1 MGTDIVWPTG
11 LKSFRGSKDISRRNA
26 GLITKLGNTTSSV
39 WPSAGERATTSVPMM
54 VLPPGR
60 FSTTTVCPRPFA
72 MCTARMRLV
81 MSAVPPGGNGTTMRS
96 DFEGNVCACAA
107 PIGAAAAIKMATK
120 MRAFIEWPPDS
131 IQLRPAL
138 LDELGPFGE
147 VGEHEETK
155 FLGRGAGRFRAVR
168 YDALA
173 HVGPVEYSDELIV
186 QPRDDGSGQPG
197 RPDHAVPAHDFEA
210 RQLFRDRGQIGQG
223 RDTLGR
229 GDREPAQLPASHL
242 GLRSLDAGKIEM
254 ILPGDQVHQRGPR
267 ALVRDV
273 LGLDACHQLV
283 ELAREMPAGADA
295 GRTEVEG
302 PFEVFRPV
310 DELLEIRHRCRRVHH
325 QHQ

>member
-1 MGTDIVWPTG
+1 MGTDIVWPTA
-11 LKSFRGSKDISRRNA
+11 LKSFKGANDISRRNA

-107 PIGAAAAIKMATK
+107 PISAAAAIRTATK
-120 MRAFIEWPPDS
+120 IRAFIEWPPDS

-138 LDELGPFGE
+138 LHELRPFGE

-155 FLGRGAGRFRAVR
+155 FLRRGAGRLRAVR
-168 YDALA
+168 HDPFA
-173 HVGPVEYSDELIV
+173 HVGPVEDLDELVV

-197 RPDHAVPAHDFEA
+197 RPDDAVPAHDFEA
-210 RQLFRDRGQIGQG
+210 RQLFRHGGQIGQG
-223 RDTLGR
+223 RDALGR
-229 GDREPAQLPASHL
+229 GDREPAQLSASHL
-242 GLRSLDAGKIEM
+242 RLRRLYAGEVEM

-267 ALVRDV
+267 ALVRNV
-273 LGLDACHQLV
+273 LGLDAGHHLV
-283 ELAREMPAGADA
+283 ELAREMSAGTDA
-295 GRTEVEG
+295 GRTEVER
-302 PFEVFRPV
+302 PFEVLRP
-310 DELLEIRHRCRRVHH
+310 
-325 QHQ
+325 